1 MIASRETFGCEMFL
15 PSLESMREAQKLE
28 MGA

>member
-1 MIASRETFGCEMFL
+1 MIESREAFGCEMFL
-15 PSLESMREAQKLE
+15 PSLESMGEAQKLE